1 MKLVKPK
8 DLKKTILLIF
18 TLFAL
23 CSSVSQAQDLVFSQF
38 YNTPLVINPAFAGNS
53 TSAQFSGNYRLQW
66 PGLPGTYESV
76 ALGYNQ
82 YFKRIRSGLGL
93 SVISDSSGE
102 GTLQHLTIGGT
113 YMYKVVLRGDYQLKL
128 GIEAALGQNRL
139 DWNRLVFGEQLSTS
153 GPILVGGT
161 PISSTEIP
169 PDNFN
174 KAYLDISTGFL
185 VYNKN
190 WYAGMTL
197 KHLNNPDTGFIQANN
212 QNRLGLPILWNA
224 HVGYQYVFDIGNK
237 QTKPSFVS
245 PSLLV
250 ANQADFWQVNAGAY
264 VQLKSLILGA
274 YVRHTLQNSDAL
286 IFSAGVN
293 LDPLKITYSYDLTVS
308 GLGIGTGGSH
318 EIGLLYTLTNKRQES
333 KINDCFM
340 LFR

>member
-1 MKLVKPK
+1 
-8 DLKKTILLIF
+8 LKKTIYLIF
-18 TLFAL
+18 VICFSCLSL
-23 CSSVSQAQDLVFSQF
+23 VEAQDLVFSQF

-82 YFKRIRSGLGL
+82 YFRKIRSGVGL
-93 SVISDSSGE
+93 SVISDSSGG
-102 GTLQHLTIGGT
+102 GTLQHLTVGGT
-113 YMYKVVLRGDYQLKL
+113 YMYKIVLKGDYQLKI
-128 GIEAALGQNRL
+128 GIETAVGQNRL
-139 DWNRLVFGEQLSTS
+139 DWSRLVFGDQLSTS
-153 GPILVGGT
+153 GPILVGGS
-161 PISSTEIP
+161 PSEIP
-169 PDNFN
+169 PDSFN
-174 KAYLDISTGFL
+174 KTYLDISTGLL

-190 WYAGMTL
+190 WFAGMTL
-197 KHLNNPDTGFIQANN
+197 KHMNTPDTGFIPADN
-212 QNRLGLPILWNA
+212 QNRLGLPILWNM

-274 YVRHTLQNSDAL
+274 YVRHTLSNSDAL
-286 IFSAGVN
+286 IFSGGVN

-308 GLGIGTGGSH
+308 GLGTNTGGSH
-318 EIGLLYTLTNKRQES
+318 EIGILYTLENKRQES

>member
-18 TLFAL
+18 SFFFASFIPL
-23 CSSVSQAQDLVFSQF
+23 KAQDLVFSQF

-53 TSAQFSGNYRLQW
+53 VNAQFSGNYRLQW

-76 ALGYNQ
+76 AMGYNQ
-82 YFKRIRSGLGL
+82 YFRKIRSGVGL
-93 SVISDSSGE
+93 SVISDKSGE
-102 GTLQHLTIGGT
+102 GTLSHLTIGGT
-113 YMYKVVLRGDYQLKL
+113 YMYKIVLKGDYQLKI
-128 GIEAALGQNRL
+128 GVEAALGQNRL
-139 DWNRLVFGEQLSTS
+139 DWNKLVFGEQLGTS

-161 PISSTEIP
+161 PILSTEIP

-174 KAYLDISTGFL
+174 KAYLDISTGL
-185 VYNKN
+185 LIYNKS

-197 KHLNNPDTGFIQANN
+197 KHMNTPDTGFIESNS
-212 QNRLGLPILWNA
+212 QNKLGLPILWNM

-250 ANQADFWQVNAGAY
+250 ANQADFWQVNVGAY

-274 YVRHTLQNSDAL
+274 YARHTIANSDAL

-333 KINDCFM
+333 QINDCFM